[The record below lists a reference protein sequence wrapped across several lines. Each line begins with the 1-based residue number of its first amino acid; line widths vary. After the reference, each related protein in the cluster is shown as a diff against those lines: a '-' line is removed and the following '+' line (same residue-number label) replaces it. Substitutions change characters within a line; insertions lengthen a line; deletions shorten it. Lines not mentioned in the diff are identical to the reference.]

1 METESPFCPFALL
14 ALKVRRRVPHALRC
28 AGLPCPH
35 LPAPRDPCRC
45 CAGPAPFPTRR
56 RSVQLDEVQH
66 SGSGLPSN
74 RHQQP
79 FPGDSGPV
87 ASHRQLPCT
96 SICLIHD
103 LDRDPT
109 PPGPPEYLVA
119 SAIPTAAAPLV
130 VPGRPQLQANSRPS
144 AAFGG
149 AGALVPGLVRRWKWT
164 VDSGQSTGLPLSDQK
179 SDQKK
184 NRRGPA
190 LRNPNRCRA
199 ACSPPA
205 TLHPPPG
212 PTDAAPAIAKSEQRP
227 RLRPPSPSPSPS
239 SASPRA
245 SAAAKL
251 LSPVVASR
259 PSPVTHPCRSP
270 PTRSCTH
277 PRRPPPPPDC
287 PPPSESIEPATRHH
301 PASSPTP
308 STIATSRDPD
318 HPSAP

>member
-1 METESPFCPFALL
+1 MRSSILGVDCPATGTSSHFRATQAPSHRIASCL
-14 ALKVRRRVPHALRC
+14 APPSVSSTTSTATRHHQARQNISS
-28 AGLPCPH
+28 
-35 LPAPRDPCRC
+35 PAP
-45 CAGPAPFPTRR
+45 
-56 RSVQLDEVQH
+56 
-66 SGSGLPSN
+66 
-74 RHQQP
+74 
-79 FPGDSGPV
+79 
-87 ASHRQLPCT
+87 
-96 SICLIHD
+96 
-103 LDRDPT
+103 
-109 PPGPPEYLVA
+109 
-119 SAIPTAAAPLV
+119 
-130 VPGRPQLQANSRPS
+130 SRPPPRHWS
-144 AAFGG
+144 YPAVPSSKPIPDRRLLLGVRVRSCLAWSD
-149 AGALVPGLVRRWKWT
+149 AG
-164 VDSGQSTGLPLSDQK
+164 SGQSTVDSRQWTVDRAPSLRPK
-179 SDQKK
+179 IRPKK

-259 PSPVTHPCRSP
+259 PSPVTRPCRSP